1 MVNKGWEIQLSG
13 DIIRKKDFNWRLDV
27 NWSTVENEITKMPDG
42 QPEIIS
48 GTKKLSVGHSIYDFW
63 LRDCGGDPSDGSVCL
78 EL

>member
-1 MVNKGWEIQLSG
+1 VQLPFSNGGYTLNKNIGEMVNKGWEIQLSG

-48 GTKKLSVGHSIYDFW
+48 GTKKTFRWTFDI
-63 LRDCGGDPSDGSVCL
+63 
-78 EL
+78 